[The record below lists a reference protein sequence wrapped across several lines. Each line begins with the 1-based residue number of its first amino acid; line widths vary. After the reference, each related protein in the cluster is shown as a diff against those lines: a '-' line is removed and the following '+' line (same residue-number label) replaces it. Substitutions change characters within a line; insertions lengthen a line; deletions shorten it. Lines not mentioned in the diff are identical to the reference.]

1 MFSFF
6 QFPWL
11 RVLLIGVLCQ
21 NVLGPKDLFWSSG
34 RPGRVG
40 VARRTLVKK
49 VIWVGDSNLGKLEKE
64 LVIMMFCAGSLNTP
78 QLLFPPPISL
88 LFSLKYSLSIL
99 KMFGPLLYF
108 PIARPGNIRGD
119 VFCLQFTQNILLV
132 LSSGK
137 FMENI
142 CVEIIPPGI
151 IHLMIAGFWPSCS
164 WEPGP
169 AASTHY
175 YWAPTYNINSHKM
188 ADS

>member
-6 QFPWL
+6 QFPLL

-21 NVLGPKDLFWSSG
+21 NVLGPKDLFWA
-34 RPGRVG
+34 RAAPVLVG
-40 VARRTLVKK
+40 VARQTLVKK

-78 QLLFPPPISL
+78 QLRFPPPIPLSS
-88 LFSLKYSLSIL
+88 SLKYSLSIL

-108 PIARPGNIRGD
+108 LGPGNIRGD

-175 YWAPTYNINSHKM
+175 YWAPTYNIHSQKM